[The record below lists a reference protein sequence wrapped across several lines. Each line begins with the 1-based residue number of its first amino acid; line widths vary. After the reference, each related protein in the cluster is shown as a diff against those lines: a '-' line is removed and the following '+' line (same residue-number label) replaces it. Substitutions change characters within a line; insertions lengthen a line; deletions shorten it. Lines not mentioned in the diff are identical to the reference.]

1 MNIKVT
7 SEKTGLTKRAI
18 KYYESQGL
26 IISSRHYE
34 NNYREY
40 SGEDIIK
47 LNLIGALRV
56 LDIPIIEIKKVID
69 CNKSMQQIMKEAL
82 NRVDKDINNLKK
94 SRIIISNIL
103 EKNLENYNSDGENIK
118 KLRESLELSIDGK
131 KEFISSILRRIF
143 PGKYGE
149 AFILSYEPFL
159 NIIIDNDEK
168 EKIWIKLVEL
178 LDDFDDLSETDE
190 ASSLI
195 NKYNKLDEDTYTEEF
210 KKKRI
215 DSTYKIVNW
224 NEEYIDENIKRTV
237 AEWKELLNNTKESE
251 EYKTTTMPLM
261 KDMTNTF
268 GAVQNQFG
276 KYLEILND
284 EFKKYLNN
292 IGKIS
297 IKVSEQLEKETGLTT
312 AEIINKIILK

>member
-1 MNIKVT
+1 MNIKIT

-26 IISSRHYE
+26 IISSIHYE

-56 LDIPIIEIKKVID
+56 LDIPIVEIKKVID
-69 CNKSMQQIMKEAL
+69 GNKNMQQIMREAL
-82 NRVDKDINNLKK
+82 YRVDKDINNLKK
-94 SRIIISNIL
+94 SRIIISNML

-143 PGKYGE
+143 PGNYGE

-159 NIIIDNDEK
+159 NITIDNDEK
-168 EKIWIKLVEL
+168 EKLWIKIVEL
-178 LDDFDDLSETDE
+178 LDDFNDLSETEE

-210 KKKRI
+210 RKKRI
-215 DSTYKIVNW
+215 DSTYKIINW
-224 NEEYIDENIKRTV
+224 DAEYIDGNIKRTV
-237 AEWKELLNNTKESE
+237 EKWKQLLDNTKEME
-251 EYKTTTMPLM
+251 EYKTITMPLLN
-261 KDMTNTF
+261 DMANTF

-284 EFKKYLNN
+284 EYNKYMNN
-292 IGKIS
+292 IDKIS

-312 AEIINKIILK
+312 ADIMNKINL

>member
-1 MNIKVT
+1 MNIKIT

-26 IISSRHYE
+26 IISSRHYG

-56 LDIPIIEIKKVID
+56 LDIPIVEIKKV
-69 CNKSMQQIMKEAL
+69 
-82 NRVDKDINNLKK
+82 
-94 SRIIISNIL
+94 
-103 EKNLENYNSDGENIK
+103 
-118 KLRESLELSIDGK
+118 IDGK

-159 NIIIDNDEK
+159 NITIDNDEK

-178 LDDFDDLSETDE
+178 LDDFDDLSETE
-190 ASSLI
+190 EGSSLI
-195 NKYNKLDEDTYTEEF
+195 SKYNKLDEDTYTEEF

-215 DSTYKIVNW
+215 DSTYKIINW
-224 NEEYIDENIKRTV
+224 NEEYIEGNIKRAVEKMETV
-237 AEWKELLNNTKESE
+237 TE
-251 EYKTTTMPLM
+251 
-261 KDMTNTF
+261 
-268 GAVQNQFG
+268 
-276 KYLEILND
+276 
-284 EFKKYLNN
+284 
-292 IGKIS
+292 
-297 IKVSEQLEKETGLTT
+297 
-312 AEIINKIILK
+312 